1 MERQAWDAK
10 VAEYLELLQG
20 IRAKVGDER
29 TAMSIMQEV
38 NKDLRMA
45 LIREERNSNGQVEV
59 DYPATEKQKSF
70 LKKLGVKIPAKLTKQ
85 EASGLIDEE
94 LAKEPE
100 QGSSPPEQENIPVSW
115 HGAWR

>member
-1 MERQAWDAK
+1 MDRQVWDTK
-10 VAEYLELLQG
+10 VAEYLDLLQG

-29 TAMSIMQEV
+29 TAVNILQEV

-45 LIREERNSNGQVEV
+45 MIRDERNSNGQVEV
-59 DYPATEKQKSF
+59 DYPATERQKSF
-70 LKKLGVKIPAKLTKQ
+70 LKKLGVKIPAKLTKR

-100 QGSSPPEQENIPVSW
+100 QGSSRPVQENIPESW
-115 HGAWR
+115 HGAWH